1 MQKEILPL
9 GSVVT
14 LKDGGKRLMVVGR
27 LQKHLASG
35 KVYDYSAVL
44 WPEGMIDS
52 DRTYLFDHEDIGQ
65 IWFIGLQDQ
74 EEFAFRSQLDWYETQ
89 LLQNEQELV

>member
-14 LKDGGKRLMVVGR
+14 LNEGKKRLMIVGR

-35 KVYDYSAVL
+35 KIYDYCAVL

-52 DRTYLFDHEDIGQ
+52 DRTYLFNHQDVDQ
-65 IWFIGLQDQ
+65 VWFIGLQDQ
-74 EEFAFRSQLDWYETQ
+74 EEFAFRNQLDWYDAHLEVD
-89 LLQNEQELV
+89 ER